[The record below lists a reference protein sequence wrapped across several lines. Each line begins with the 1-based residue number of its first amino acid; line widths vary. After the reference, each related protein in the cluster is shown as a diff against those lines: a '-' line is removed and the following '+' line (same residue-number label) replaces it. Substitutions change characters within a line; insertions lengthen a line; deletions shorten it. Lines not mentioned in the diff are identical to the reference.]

1 MSGSDIGFKLVVT
14 GAEAVQAQLVKV
26 EQAMEKVDAQTVR
39 VADAFQQLG
48 GSTAGIGSVSQAMA
62 QYTQQTR
69 DARVEANLL
78 RQANRQLAMQMTDVV
93 TSLASGMPAW
103 MVFIQQGGQIKDSY
117 GGIGQAIQGVTGYLR
132 TLINPLTV
140 AGAAFAAVGAAAFMG
155 SREMDA
161 YVKALTLSGNAAGTT
176 AGALDQMAAR
186 ISTVAGTQGKAAEV
200 LAQLAEGG
208 DISAA
213 SLERV
218 ALAAIQ
224 LERAGGPA
232 VQETAKQFAALAK
245 DPLAASIKLNES
257 TRFLTLSVYEQVKA
271 LEAQGRA
278 AEAATVA
285 QEGYAKVVEQRAKVL
300 EGQLGYI
307 EKGWRGVADMAKE
320 AWNAML
326 GLGRQDSV
334 EKQLENVRSQLARRT
349 SAQASARS
357 DNQGAYQPA
366 IDALRLQEAFLQ
378 EQLRLQARGITL
390 DAERAAVVQARAE
403 WDKKGSQYLSDQE
416 KMQKEITEAQRLG
429 LEGKIAQAE
438 VERRI
443 AAIRA
448 SYAGKGGPSD
458 EAKATGEAVKVREK
472 YLETLS
478 HSAEKMVKENQ
489 TMAEQ
494 AAQVMLG
501 KQAYQDII
509 SAREEE
515 QAVLLE
521 TQAIRAMDR
530 NLDAKE
536 YDALK
541 AQAAAIRER
550 ISVRKA
556 LATATVEAA
565 DREIMARRSAFK
577 DQDAQEIID
586 TERLKTSQ
594 GLIDAIERET
604 AMLQM
609 SNVERE
615 VTIALLAAEA
625 RGIKAG
631 TYEYDEYAKSVR
643 AAIVNR
649 ETVRDSIEQTRKIED
664 EWRRTTDQ
672 IGQSLSD
679 ALMQGGKSAWEY
691 IKGLFRSMVLRPVI
705 QAIVNPIAGAFTS
718 AMGFSG
724 AASASTGAAGAG
736 GGIGSLLSA
745 GASLLNGGLGSSL
758 GLQLV
763 NSSLGQSLGLS
774 TLQNIGSNMIAG
786 PTGLGSIVGSGL
798 GMLGNGFM
806 GYGISKA
813 LSGGYSAGGAVN
825 TIAGIASMIPGVGPI
840 AGVVGGLVNRAFGM
854 KAPEMRDR
862 GIVGS
867 LSGGAATG
875 QQFAD
880 WFQKGGWFRRN
891 RSGTN
896 FSALSDDTSAALN
909 AGALSVLDSTRA
921 WAQALKLPGDALS
934 SVTTQFRVKFTGD
947 ATKDQAE
954 IQALFSRYAADLA
967 NTFQGQLA
975 PFQKAGEAI
984 QNTLQRLAGLQQF
997 SEAINEFGGVFSRV
1011 ANLSVDAREQLLGFA
1026 GGMEAFVAK
1035 TQSFAQNYYEEAEL
1049 AGIQA
1054 RQVRDQLAGLGIDAQ
1069 IFSRA
1074 DFRRL
1079 VEGSDVSNDEGR
1091 QRLSQL
1097 LTLAETFAPVG
1108 RFLEAN
1114 GGSLNTLANMAPA
1127 TGVVQ
1132 QILGGDSMEG
1142 LTALTEATTA
1152 GTDATVSTLERLIA
1166 RVGELETALV
1176 KALDRSGRA
1185 VADATYFD
1193 RGGRSFGGA

>member
-1 MSGSDIGFKLVVT
+1 MSGSDIGFKLGVT
-14 GAEAVQAQLVKV
+14 GAEAIQAQLVKV
-26 EQAMEKVDAQTVR
+26 EQAMGAVDAQTVR

-140 AGAAFAAVGAAAFMG
+140 AAAAIGTVSLAAFMG

-186 ISTVAGTQGKAAEV
+186 ISAVAGTQGRAAEV
-200 LAQLAEGG
+200 LAAMAASG
-208 DISAA
+208 DIAA
-213 SLERV
+213 SSLERV
-218 ALAAIQ
+218 AQAAIE

-232 VQETAKQFAALAK
+232 AEETAKQFAALAK
-245 DPLAASIKLNES
+245 DPLTASIKLNES

-271 LEAQGRA
+271 LEAQGRT
-278 AEAATVA
+278 AEAGAVATEA
-285 QEGYAKVVEQRAKVL
+285 ALAKTKASAKTL
-300 EGQLGYI
+300 EEQLGYV
-307 EKGWRGVADMAKE
+307 EKGWRFVADNAKK
-320 AWNAML
+320 AWDAML
-326 GLGRQDSV
+326 GLGREDSV
-334 EKQLENVRSQLARRT
+334 EKQLKTVRDQLAART

-357 DNQGAYQPA
+357 DNRGAYQPA
-366 IDALRLQEAFLQ
+366 IDA
-378 EQLRLQARGITL
+378 LRLQARGITL
-390 DAERAAVVQARAE
+390 DAERAAMVKARAE
-403 WDKKGSQYLSDQE
+403 WDKKGSQYLSDQQ
-416 KMQKEITEAQRLG
+416 KMQKAITEAQRLG

-448 SYAGKGGPSD
+448 SYAGKGGSEGLSD

-478 HSAEKMVKENQ
+478 ASAEKLVKENQ
-489 TMAEQ
+489 TLAEQ
-494 AAQVMLG
+494 VAQMVLG
-501 KQAYQDII
+501 KQAFQDII

-536 YDALK
+536 YDSLK

-550 ISVRKA
+550 ISVRQA

-565 DREIMARRSAFK
+565 DREIMARRSALK

-586 TERLKTSQ
+586 TQRLKTSQ
-594 GLIDAIERET
+594 GLIEAIDRET
-604 AMLQM
+604 LMLQM

-625 RGIKAG
+625 RGVKAG

-643 AAIVNR
+643 EAIVNR

-705 QAIVNPIAGAFTS
+705 QAIVNPIAGAFAG

-724 AASASTGAAGAG
+724 AASAGTGAAGAG
-736 GGIGSLLSA
+736 GMAGVGGIGGLL
-745 GASLLNGGLGSSL
+745 GAASTLLNGSV
-758 GLQLV
+758 V
-763 NSSLGQSLGLS
+763 NTLAMQIMNSTVGQALGLS
-774 TLQNIGSNMIAG
+774 TVQNIGGNLVAG
-786 PTGLGSIVGSGL
+786 PTGMGSMLGSGL
-798 GMLGNGFM
+798 GMLGNGFL
-806 GYGISKA
+806 GYGLSKG

-825 TIAGIASMIPGVGPI
+825 TIAGIASAIPGIGPI
-840 AGVVGGLVNRAFGM
+840 AGLVGGLVNRAFGR
-854 KAPEMRDR
+854 KAPEMRDS
-862 GIVGS
+862 GIQGS

-875 QQFAD
+875 QSFAD
-880 WFQKGGWFRRN
+880 WFQKGGWFRSN

-896 FSALSDDTSAALN
+896 FSALGDETSAALT
-909 AGALSVLDSTRA
+909 AGAMGVLDSTRA

-934 SVTTQFRVKFTGD
+934 TVTTQFKIKLSGD

-954 IQALFSRYAADLA
+954 IQALFGRYAADLA

-975 PFQKAGEAI
+975 P
-984 QNTLQRLAGLQQF
+984 TP
-997 SEAINEFGGVFSRV
+997 
-1011 ANLSVDAREQLLGFA
+1011 
-1026 GGMEAFVAK
+1026 
-1035 TQSFAQNYYEEAEL
+1035 
-1049 AGIQA
+1049 
-1054 RQVRDQLAGLGIDAQ
+1054 
-1069 IFSRA
+1069 SRA
-1074 DFRRL
+1074 SLRPSRRPVRLSLTPCNAWPACRRL
-1079 VEGSDVSNDEGR
+1079 LRPSTSSAVCSAAWPTSAWMRVSSSSASRAGWR
-1091 QRLSQL
+1091 ASWRRRRASPR
-1097 LTLAETFAPVG
+1097 TTTKRP
-1108 RFLEAN
+1108 
-1114 GGSLNTLANMAPA
+1114 SWPA
-1127 TGVVQ
+1127 SRPARCVT
-1132 QILGGDSMEG
+1132 SSPAW
-1142 LTALTEATTA
+1142 ALTRRSSAVPTSAAWWKEPMSAT
-1152 GTDATVSTLERLIA
+1152 S
-1166 RVGELETALV
+1166 
-1176 KALDRSGRA
+1176 KAASGFRSC
-1185 VADATYFD
+1185 
-1193 RGGRSFGGA
+1193 